1 MTQALL
7 YIAMEF
13 PRVGRSKQ
21 KHHAYGKFQAGGGEY
36 HAMKP
41 AEMENHGDGRLN

>member
-7 YIAMEF
+7 FIAMEF

-21 KHHAYGKFQAGGGEY
+21 KHHGKFEGMKPAE
-36 HAMKP
+36 MKP
-41 AEMENHGDGRLN
+41 AEMENLGDGRLN